1 VCYPEDA
8 ARFSDEV
15 ILESLKAVGLQ
26 HLAAE
31 LEHGENWA
39 LVLSGGEQQ
48 RLALARALLVRPDW
62 LFMDEPTASLP
73 DDAQAALYALLRE
86 KLPGTTLVSIGH
98 RAGLEANH
106 ARRLAW
112 RGQALLAAG

>member
-1 VCYPEDA
+1 MQSACG
-8 ARFSDEV
+8 
-15 ILESLKAVGLQ
+15 ILPGWSRDNGR
-26 HLAAE
+26 
-31 LEHGENWA
+31 WFP
-39 LVLSGGEQQ
+39 GGEQQ

-98 RAGLEANH
+98 RAGLEAHH
-106 ARRLAW
+106 AKRLAW